1 MVFWFI
7 RNLKNHLKLFTI
19 AESVYFFPAS
29 AACIVQTKILP
40 TELWSWTQGY
50 WEPVGFTGKIL
61 CWLQHSGYRAAAW
74 LIIWSTSVKFVHYFS
89 DSLSNL
95 IFLRYPASEFLDL
108 KHSINYLL
116 WPFSKRVVQ
125 LVWQTIPWRNYKHTE
140 LLYSAESGMPRKES

>member
-1 MVFWFI
+1 MFI
-7 RNLKNHLKLFTI
+7 FSLH
-19 AESVYFFPAS
+19 YAS

-116 WPFSKRVVQ
+116 WPFFKKSSSAGLTNNSLEKLQAHRVTLQCWVWNAQKRELSKKSCYVSEE
-125 LVWQTIPWRNYKHTE
+125 WYFKHN
-140 LLYSAESGMPRKES
+140 